1 MVKNLFK
8 RIIIIAIILAVVG
21 VVSYIMLRYD
31 AEGEKSM
38 PFSLGKILIIST
50 VDGHVNE
57 DQQNIWNIGVEQVND
72 VYIYIEKNIDK
83 DLTIKQIKLENFQL
97 NKDVSRGVVK
107 LLRPTGD
114 LPNLYT
120 YSQEDYFSKDLTYIG
135 SSIDDM
141 KSLEVSNEGG
151 VLGFRLSL
159 TDLGNFISNDAEQI
173 TYDGSLLSGLGINNE
188 EIKFNVSFDIIITT
202 SENVNFKGTINL
214 DLPIGNIIENGTE
227 NKEISDFENI
237 VFKRI

>member
-38 PFSLGKILIIST
+38 PFSLEKILIIST

-97 NKDVSRGVVK
+97 NKDASRGVVK

-227 NKEISDFENI
+227 NKEITDFEDI

>member
-1 MVKNLFK
+1 M
-8 RIIIIAIILAVVG
+8 
-21 VVSYIMLRYD
+21 
-31 AEGEKSM
+31 
-38 PFSLGKILIIST
+38 
-50 VDGHVNE
+50 
-57 DQQNIWNIGVEQVND
+57 
-72 VYIYIEKNIDK
+72 
-83 DLTIKQIKLENFQL
+83 
-97 NKDVSRGVVK
+97 
-107 LLRPTGD
+107 
-114 LPNLYT
+114 PNLYT

>member
-38 PFSLGKILIIST
+38 PFSLEKILIIST